1 MARTK
6 VRYGLLLALFH
17 VVALVPLALLV
28 WGYFNHNLTA
38 DPIRAITLRTGK
50 TALTF
55 LILTLAVTPV
65 STILDWPVIRRLRR
79 PLGLYTFLY
88 ALLHF
93 LTFIGLDYGFNWKY
107 IKDALLDK
115 RYALAGLAA
124 FLILL
129 PLAITSTKGWIRR
142 LGGRT
147 WRRLHQLDYL
157 AALLAVLHY
166 VWSVK
171 ADIRVPL
178 TYGAV
183 VALLLVLRIPFIR
196 GLIDDL
202 RSRITHR
209 ERSGTTEIDSVE

>member
-6 VRYGLLLALFH
+6 VRYGPLLALFH
-17 VVALVPLALLV
+17 ILALVPLVLLV
-28 WGYFNHNLTA
+28 WGYFAHTLTA

-79 PLGLYTFLY
+79 PLGLYAFLY

-129 PLAITSTKGWIRR
+129 PLAITSTKGW
-142 LGGRT
+142 
-147 WRRLHQLDYL
+147 RRLHQLDYL

-183 VALLLVLRIPFIR
+183 VALLLVLRLPFVR

-202 RSRITHR
+202 RSRISHR